1 MFFCVCLCSQT
12 CRYYE
17 RRVVI
22 VIKRELGEKAISPPS
37 RPHLTGWK
45 DNLVLLVEF
54 SRHSFSASVFL
65 VEIDE
70 NLVVVFIDFGLQFP
84 IGHRLPG
91 IGEDVVFIYYL
102 TSSTAFAFFKW
113 DRIVASEEAF
123 IGNFSRTSRMVR
135 VGERPGKASGPRV
148 RRQSGEENERS
159 RDGE

>member
-37 RPHLTGWK
+37 RPHLTSWK

-70 NLVVVFIDFGLQFP
+70 NLVVVFIDFGLQLP
-84 IGHRLPG
+84 IGHCLSG
-91 IGEDVVFIYYL
+91 IGEDFVCVL
-102 TSSTAFAFFKW
+102 NLSSSTAFAFFER
-113 DRIVASEEAF
+113 DRIVASEEAVV
-123 IGNFSRTSRMVR
+123 GDFSRASRMVR
-135 VGERPGKASGPRV
+135 VGERTGEACGPRV
-148 RRQSGEENERS
+148 RRRVEENKRS